1 MFQFLGQVS
10 IKSQNELQPENV
22 MSRKKCHLKIHTAR
36 HRTEICGH
44 VILCYTTQRRTSND
58 IYTKKHTQNGSHELK
73 MPSFPA
79 RNMLW
84 KDCDGKSTPTL
95 SSPLH
100 KPSQPSQPSQPW
112 HELRNSSHRG
122 LAGVPARSLLHWSSR
137 SSRSDGIHG
146 TCIARCGR
154 FASRG
159 WVTVALI
166 MFSGAL
172 CGLRN
177 LRGWARFI

>member
-1 MFQFLGQVS
+1 MGPHLSNLCSLSGVLQVSVNAPLLVCFAFLHFEAKFLSVFSWDMSVKNLEKKVNTCPSEHKCVFQFLGQVS

-100 KPSQPSQPSQPW
+100 KPSQPSQPSQP
-112 HELRNSSHRG
+112 
-122 LAGVPARSLLHWSSR
+122 
-137 SSRSDGIHG
+137 
-146 TCIARCGR
+146 
-154 FASRG
+154 
-159 WVTVALI
+159 
-166 MFSGAL
+166 
-172 CGLRN
+172 
-177 LRGWARFI
+177 